1 MCGRFTII
9 LPPEVLAEIF
19 GLPEL
24 PRIEA
29 RYNIAP
35 TQEVVVIRQNAEGM
49 RQMVTMKWG
58 LIPSWAKDPHIGNK
72 LINARCESVH
82 EKPAFRQAIRTRRC
96 IIPAS
101 GFYDWTHTDKK
112 IPFYVSM
119 ADGSP
124 MAFAGIW
131 DSWKAPDGSRLESFT
146 ILTTNANSLIAPI
159 HDRMPVI
166 LHPAEF
172 VLWLDRDITEPEK
185 LTRLYQPYPS
195 DLLRAWPVSS
205 VVNSPRN
212 ETPACIEQTVS

>member
-19 GLPEL
+19 GLSEL

-35 TQEVVVIRQNAEGM
+35 TQEVVVIRQNAEGA
-49 RQMVTMKWG
+49 RQLVTMKWG
-58 LIPSWAKDPHIGNK
+58 LLPAWAKDPHIGNK
-72 LINARCESVH
+72 LINARCETVH

-124 MAFAGIW
+124 MGFAGIW
-131 DSWKAPDGSRLESFT
+131 DSWKAPDGSRIESFA

-172 VLWLDRDITEPEK
+172 DLWLDRDITEPEK
-185 LTRLYQPYPS
+185 LTRLYHPYPS
-195 DLLRAWPVSS
+195 DLLKAWPVSS
-205 VVNSPRN
+205 LVNSPRN

>member
-19 GLPEL
+19 GLSEL

-35 TQEVVVIRQNAEGM
+35 TQEVVVIRQNAEGL
-49 RQMVTMKWG
+49 RQLVTMKWG
-58 LIPSWAKDPHIGNK
+58 LIPSWAKDPHIGSK
-72 LINARCESVH
+72 MINARCETVH

-96 IIPAS
+96 LIPAS
-101 GFYDWTHTDKK
+101 GFYDWTHTEKK

-131 DSWKAPDGSRLESFT
+131 DSWKAPDGSRLESFA
-146 ILTTNANSLIAPI
+146 ILTTNANSLITPI

-172 VLWLDRDITEPEK
+172 DLWLDRDITEPEK

-205 VVNSPRN
+205 LVNSPRN
-212 ETPACIEQTVS
+212 DTPACIEQAVS

>member
-35 TQEVVVIRQNAEGM
+35 TQEVVVIRQNAEGL
-49 RQMVTMKWG
+49 RQLVTMKWG

-82 EKPAFRQAIRTRRC
+82 EKPAFRQAICTRRC
-96 IIPAS
+96 VIPAS

-172 VLWLDRDITEPEK
+172 DLWLDRDITEPEK

-205 VVNSPRN
+205 LVNSPRN